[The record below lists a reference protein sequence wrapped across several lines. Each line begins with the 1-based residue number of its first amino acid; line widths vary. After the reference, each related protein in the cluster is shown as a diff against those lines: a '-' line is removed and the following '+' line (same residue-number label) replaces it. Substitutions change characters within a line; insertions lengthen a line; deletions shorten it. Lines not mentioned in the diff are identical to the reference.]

1 ILNIIA
7 DDGYSAI
14 DTFSVVIGNPPI
26 LLVDDDCDG
35 NNVEDYYIASL
46 DSLGFAYDYWHHSTQ
61 GPPSATTLSNYS
73 IIIWF
78 TEASF
83 PSLSIDDIDNLTI
96 YLNNGGNLFL
106 SGQDIGWDFN
116 DPEGYNYENP
126 FYADYLHAEY
136 ISNSSNNFHISG
148 INDDP
153 VSDGHS
159 FFISGGDGANNQL
172 SPDVIEPKPEAG
184 NVFKYATYESA
195 GIKYSGNYKL
205 VYLGFGFEGID
216 NISTRNTVLNNIIDW
231 FSGLSINH
239 DPLPDTENTSNPY
252 PVYAEVTS
260 ESSLSD
266 IYLYWKTENVTTFN
280 RVQMEPAGENKYLAS
295 IPAQQSDKQVS
306 YFIYVVDVNGFS
318 VTSPLK
324 APNRIYTFYVGTD
337 NTPPVIEHKPKDNTV
352 DELGPYYI
360 LAEITDNVGV
370 DPNSVFL
377 HFNLNGGS
385 TDSISMQ
392 LIQLTDQYEGNIP
405 GPVPTGDV
413 VNYYIT
419 ACDSSSGHNFSRLP
433 GSGYYSFSIVNNLI
447 IDDFESG
454 SGKWDLGAGWGITEI
469 SSPSGTHSITDS
481 PFGYYDNNEN
491 NSLTLLEGLS
501 LSTYSTAALGYFTR
515 HSFASG
521 DTGMIEIS
529 VDSMSTWSNLKTIT
543 GLQYGWLEDSLSL
556 SNYCGQ
562 GKVYIRFR
570 LNSDEAITA
579 NGWFLDDIRIAV
591 DSSTLGINQQLLPKT
606 QLLSQNFPNPFS
618 SSTIISFSVESSI
631 RNTLITIYN
640 FNGRKIKTLVDKKL
654 NAGKHQA
661 IWDGTDDSGNPVS
674 SGIYFY
680 RMKHGDKY
688 TGFRKMVLMK

>member
-1 ILNIIA
+1 
-7 DDGYSAI
+7 
-14 DTFSVVIGNPPI
+14 
-26 LLVDDDCDG
+26 
-35 NNVEDYYIASL
+35 
-46 DSLGFAYDYWHHSTQ
+46 
-61 GPPSATTLSNYS
+61 
-73 IIIWF
+73 
-78 TEASF
+78 
-83 PSLSIDDIDNLTI
+83 
-96 YLNNGGNLFL
+96 
-106 SGQDIGWDFN
+106 
-116 DPEGYNYENP
+116 
-126 FYADYLHAEY
+126 
-136 ISNSSNNFHISG
+136 
-148 INDDP
+148 
-153 VSDGHS
+153 
-159 FFISGGDGANNQL
+159 
-172 SPDVIEPKPEAG
+172 
-184 NVFKYATYESA
+184 
-195 GIKYSGNYKL
+195 
-205 VYLGFGFEGID
+205 
-216 NISTRNTVLNNIIDW
+216 
-231 FSGLSINH
+231 
-239 DPLPDTENTSNPY
+239 
-252 PVYAEVTS
+252 
-260 ESSLSD
+260 
-266 IYLYWKTENVTTFN
+266 
-280 RVQMEPAGENKYLAS
+280 
-295 IPAQQSDKQVS
+295 
-306 YFIYVVDVNGFS
+306 
-318 VTSPLK
+318 
-324 APNRIYTFYVGTD
+324 
-337 NTPPVIEHKPKDNTV
+337 
-352 DELGPYYI
+352 
-360 LAEITDNVGV
+360 
-370 DPNSVFL
+370 
-377 HFNLNGGS
+377 
-385 TDSISMQ
+385 
-392 LIQLTDQYEGNIP
+392 
-405 GPVPTGDV
+405 
-413 VNYYIT
+413 
-419 ACDSSSGHNFSRLP
+419 
-433 GSGYYSFSIVNNLI
+433 
-447 IDDFESG
+447 
-454 SGKWDLGAGWGITEI
+454 GKWDLGAGWGITEI